1 VLARNFVTLNVLA
14 GPPEKWALKGS
25 DFQLRLFS
33 LLKAGVI
40 YCARLRKAERIIE
53 VTVRP
58 YVYSTL
64 LLFTPFL
71 FTHRRVDCLSFDLH
85 SSNCTLP
92 SLSLS
97 FSLLLNGTTRYFV
110 SLKKF
115 KRTFFAGK

>member
-33 LLKAGVI
+33 LLKAELFIV
-40 YCARLRKAERIIE
+40 RLRKAERIIE

-64 LLFTPFL
+64 LYSRHF
-71 FTHRRVDCLSFDLH
+71 FTHCRDAIVCRYLQSLAQILH
-85 SSNCTLP
+85 RLL

-97 FSLLLNGTTRYFV
+97 LSL
-110 SLKKF
+110 SK
-115 KRTFFAGK
+115 